1 MTIEL
6 IELVIGVGVLLVVL
20 GPFRIDLFVVDIG
33 GSLLEVP
40 LKKGGETLQAGFLLD
55 SGLIERML
63 VLRRQFFLF
72 PDIDLVFIGDGVLCD
87 ALALA
92 GRASRSRCLIGLF
105 ARGTLLWSNRARG
118 SRHRRDIAITN
129 VLPDFVETFL
139 ESTRCWPVILVLD
152 G

>member
-20 GPFRIDLFVVDIG
+20 GPFRIDLSIVAIG
-33 GSLLEVP
+33 RFFLELPLNKGLETLEADFLLES
-40 LKKGGETLQAGFLLD
+40 E
-55 SGLIERML
+55 LIERIC
-63 VLRRQFFLF
+63 VLCRQFFLF
-72 PDIDLVFIGDGVLCD
+72 LNIDLVFIGDGVLCD